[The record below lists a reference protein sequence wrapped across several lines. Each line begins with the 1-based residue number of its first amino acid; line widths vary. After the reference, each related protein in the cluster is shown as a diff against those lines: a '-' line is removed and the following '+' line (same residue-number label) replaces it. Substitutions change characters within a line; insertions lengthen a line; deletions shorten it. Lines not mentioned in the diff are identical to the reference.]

1 MFTGLIE
8 AQGRIARVTRTR
20 GAARLAIRSPL
31 PTAAMR
37 EGESVAVD
45 GVCLTVSAL
54 RKDVFE
60 ADAIAETLARSTL
73 GRLEAGDTVHLE
85 RALALG
91 DRLGGH
97 LVQGHVDG
105 VGRVIS
111 LTRRGGDV
119 RLRVALPADLRRYVA
134 EKGSIALSGV
144 SLTVAK
150 VLPGGLEVALIPE
163 TIERT
168 RLGALGPGDRVNVEV
183 DLLARYLERLVGEG
197 GSTPG
202 RRRPRAGRP

>member
-8 AQGRIARVTRTR
+8 TQGRIARVTRTP

-31 PTAAMR
+31 PTAEMR
-37 EGESVAVD
+37 EGESVGVD

-60 ADAIAETLARSTL
+60 ADAIAETLQRSTL
-73 GRLEAGDTVHLE
+73 GRLAAGDTVHLE

-111 LTRRGGDV
+111 LTRRGGDI

-144 SLTVAK
+144 SLTVAN
-150 VLPGGLEVALIPE
+150 VLPAGLEVALIPE

-168 RLGALGPGDRVNVEV
+168 RLGALAPGDRVNVEV
-183 DLLARYLERLVGEG
+183 DLLARYLERLVGDRG
-197 GSTPG
+197 PKPG
-202 RRRPRAGRP
+202 RHRPRAGRT